1 MDSVKPDT
9 TRGQRYLRFLL
20 SVLDPRAWLH
30 LLRMVNHYNH
40 THVQPLRRLNRG
52 RNVRISPDA
61 SFAHPDRI
69 WLGDRVRL
77 GARVTLW
84 AGPSTGRIVIGDDC
98 LFGPDVLVTAAGYRF
113 DAGHPVTAQPMDEA
127 TVTLGR
133 DVWVGAGAILLPGA
147 TVGDGCIIGAGA
159 VVRGVIP
166 DGAIAVG
173 VPARIVG
180 QRRATR

>member
-1 MDSVKPDT
+1 MDRFKPET
-9 TRGQRYLRFLL
+9 SRPQRGLRLVMSAF
-20 SVLDPRAWLH
+20 DPRAWLH

-40 THVQPLRRLNRG
+40 THVQPLRRLTRG
-52 RNVRISPDA
+52 RDVRISPDA
-61 SFAHPDRI
+61 SFAHPERI
-69 WLGDRVRL
+69 TLGDRVRL

-84 AGPSTGRIVIGDDC
+84 AGPAGGRVTIGDDC

-127 TVTLGR
+127 SVTVGR
-133 DVWVGAGAILLPGA
+133 DVWIGAKAILLPGA
-147 TVGDGCIIGAGA
+147 TVGNGCIIGAGA
-159 VVRGVIP
+159 VVRGAIP

-180 QRRATR
+180 YRKAPP